1 MSIIIGD
8 SILGENANV
17 VAVADCDAIA
27 KVELVTKDAVDQLA
41 VGVARYVIDRLVTD
55 HRSASAGH
63 GKSAPRLSE
72 KNQST
77 Q

>member
-17 VAVADCDAIA
+17 VAVADRDAVA
-27 KVELVTKDAVDQLA
+27 EVELVTKDAVDQFA

-55 HRSASAGH
+55 HRSPSAGH
-63 GKSAPRLSE
+63 GESAPRLSE